1 MDDAI
6 GFLAVVHSDT
16 GPVDPDIAGS
26 DITRMIIE
34 TIFGILLS
42 VAGGGDQTSPDPAG
56 MIYKGII
63 TAGKIEKKEK
73 NKEIDDS
80 IHEELHLMTKDF
92 IYKIGDLK

>member
-6 GFLAVVHSDT
+6 GFLATVYRDT
-16 GPVDPDIAGS
+16 GHLTS
-26 DITRMIIE
+26 DIVWSNNNEMIIE
-34 TIFGILLS
+34 TIFGIFLT

-73 NKEIDDS
+73 NKEMDDS
-80 IHEELHLMTKDF
+80 IHEELHLMTKDY
-92 IYKIGDLK
+92 IYKLGGLK